1 MVMMMVT
8 KMKRVKR
15 VKVEMLASS
24 FRRLLNLA
32 VKVLGRWTKFG
43 GGGSKFE
50 VDMADLFADERG
62 TELKVQSLS
71 GAARAFILR
80 CSC

>member
-1 MVMMMVT
+1 MIT
-8 KMKRVKR
+8 KMKR

-50 VDMADLFADERG
+50 ADIVLICS
-62 TELKVQSLS
+62 LKRD
-71 GAARAFILR
+71 GY
-80 CSC
+80 

>member
-1 MVMMMVT
+1 MVVVIT

-50 VDMADLFADERG
+50 ADIVLICS
-62 TELKVQSLS
+62 LKRD
-71 GAARAFILR
+71 GH
-80 CSC
+80 